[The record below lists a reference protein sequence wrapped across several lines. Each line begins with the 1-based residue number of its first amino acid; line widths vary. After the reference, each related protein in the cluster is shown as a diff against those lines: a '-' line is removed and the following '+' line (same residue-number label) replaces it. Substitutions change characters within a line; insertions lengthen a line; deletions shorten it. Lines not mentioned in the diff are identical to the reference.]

1 MCITVT
7 NGIEQNTKTIRGV
20 CLLLLNVKVVCT
32 ANRSDMKVYDGA
44 EVRLH
49 IFLILALRVYV
60 QIEVD
65 T

>member
-1 MCITVT
+1 VT
-7 NGIEQNTKTIRGV
+7 NGIKQSTKTTGDIR
-20 CLLLLNVKVVCT
+20 LLFLNMKAVRT
-32 ANRSDMKVYDGA
+32 ANRCDMKVYDGA

-49 IFLILALRVYV
+49 ALLILAVRVYV